1 MKELNKVINAIEDEI
16 GRLEDKKKAN
26 LDIISE
32 NDVKVSNLN
41 KESEELKNANIKIN
55 TDIDLLN
62 KKLGEAKALKKS
74 LEEVPSVFNHEEV
87 EEVVPEVEE
96 EEIIP
101 EVEEEVVPEVEEE
114 EIAPE
119 VVEET
124 PEVTEEVVEPTVE
137 EELPAIEEEV
147 QEEKNEVVEPEY
159 DATLQEMVD
168 QTNTTDKDLF
178 EPNEYTEYTEPVV
191 EPTLLENEKYN
202 TEKAPEVE
210 FTATQEEPVKE
221 ENKID
226 LPVMDEPVVE
236 PKLEV
241 EETANALDMLTQDN
255 PQEGVIA
262 PSLDGFDTTSY
273 QEMYDVKAPI
283 NGPYNPREEG
293 VGIDDNRLMM

>member
-124 PEVTEEVVEPTVE
+124 PEVTEEVVGPTV
-137 EELPAIEEEV
+137 EEEV

>member
-87 EEVVPEVEE
+87 EEVVPEVG
-96 EEIIP
+96 
-101 EVEEEVVPEVEEE
+101 EEVVPEVEEE

-147 QEEKNEVVEPEY
+147 QEEKTEVVEPEY
-159 DATLQEMVD
+159 DATLQDMVD
-168 QTNTTDKDLF
+168 QTNTADKDLF
-178 EPNEYTEYTEPVV
+178 KPNEYTEYTEPVV

-210 FTATQEEPVKE
+210 FTATQEEPAKE

-226 LPVMDEPVVE
+226 LPVMDEPIVE
-236 PKLEV
+236 PKLEA
-241 EETANALDMLTQDN
+241 EETTPALDMLTQEN

-283 NGPYNPREEG
+283 NSPYNPREEG